1 MNYIVSLTL
10 FLPFLGFF
18 ISFFLGKVV
27 GKLGASIITTTL
39 IYMTMLTSIYIFY
52 NITVLKTVYY
62 VDLCDWVNSYFVNI
76 KWALY
81 FDTLTASMLLVVNI
95 VSFCTHLYSIEYM
108 EGDPY
113 KVRFMSY
120 LSLFTFFMII
130 LVTASNLF
138 QLFVGWEG
146 VGICSY
152 LLINFWFHRLQA
164 NKAAIMAVMTNKVGD
179 ITLLCG
185 FCILLYYFKTLDFG
199 VLFALSTDSLFVN
212 NELNITTVT
221 LTSGMN
227 DLLNMHI
234 HTYANEIYAI
244 CILFIIGAIGKSAQ
258 LGLHIWLPEAMEGP
272 TPVSSLI
279 HAATMVTAGIF
290 LIIRCS
296 FIFEVVQPVLLW
308 AVLIGSLTSFFGST
322 VACFQDDI
330 KKVIAYSTCSQLG
343 YMFTACGYSAYANSL
358 FHLFNHAFFK
368 ALLFLTAGY
377 IIHAV
382 SNEQDMRQMGGL
394 GKLMPLPYIMISIG
408 SFALTGFPFLAG
420 FYSKEKILELFY
432 SRVSLNIVDA
442 TQNLQWIYVAQLIS
456 TTAVIFTILYSAKM
470 LAIVFMEDANGPK
483 IYNSTTV
490 LHPDFKNVET
500 YYEWRG
506 HNNMTLFQVKPV
518 LYINN
523 IHYGTHLL
531 IIPLFILS
539 LLSIFSGLL
548 FNDMMV
554 GPANMFWNDSLFI
567 AMQETNMY
575 AVNESTEWTMLNF
588 EFNKYIKGISIW
600 LGIYYTFI
608 FIMFFSKW
616 SSYDL
621 FTIHALKEFS
631 NERTNR
637 RKGRENITLWN
648 INIRTIMVEKYIFI
662 NKIFL
667 EKLMTPFFKVGLY
680 LYYTLDRG
688 LIELVGPMGVVKS
701 LHNVVYKYE
710 KYQNN
715 KKTIMYL
722 NVMLLG
728 ALLLAF
734 IILSIV

>member
-1 MNYIVSLTL
+1 MNFIVSLTL
-10 FLPFLGFF
+10 ILPFTGFF
-18 ISFFLGKVV
+18 ISFFFGKVV
-27 GKLGASIITTTL
+27 GRLGASILTTTL
-39 IYMTMLTSIYIFY
+39 IYMTMLISIYIFY
-52 NITVLKTVYY
+52 NVALLKTIYF
-62 VDLCDWVNSYFVNI
+62 VDLFDWINSYFIQI

-81 FDTLTASMLLVVNI
+81 CDSLTASMLLVVNI

-113 KVRFMSY
+113 KIRFMSY

-164 NKAAIMAVMTNKVGD
+164 NKAAIMAVMTNKIGD

-185 FCILLYYFKTLDFG
+185 FCILLYYYKTLDFG
-199 VLFALSTDSLFVN
+199 LLFTLATDALFKQ
-212 NELNITTVT
+212 NELMISNIQTENINTILNEHITTY
-221 LTSGMN
+221 
-227 DLLNMHI
+227 
-234 HTYANEIYAI
+234 YAELYAI
-244 CILFIIGAIGKSAQ
+244 CLLFIIGAIGKSAQ
-258 LGLHIWLPEAMEGP
+258 VGLHIWLPEAMEGP

-308 AVLIGSLTSFFGST
+308 AVLIGALTSFFGST

-377 IIHAV
+377 IIHAI

-394 GKLMPLPYIMISIG
+394 GKLIPLPYIMISIG

-432 SRVSLNIVDA
+432 ARVSTNIIDA
-442 TQNLQWIYVAQLIS
+442 THNLQWIYVAQLIS

-483 IYNSTTV
+483 IYNSTTII
-490 LHPDFKNVET
+490 HPNFKNVET
-500 YYEWRG
+500 FYEWRG
-506 HNNMTLFQVKPV
+506 WRNMTWFKVKPMM
-518 LYINN
+518 YINN

-531 IIPLFILS
+531 IMPLFILS
-539 LLSIFSGLL
+539 ILSIFSGL
-548 FNDMMV
+548 FFADMMV

-567 AMQETNMY
+567 PIQETNIY
-575 AVNESTEWTMLNF
+575 TITENTEWTMLNF
-588 EFNKYIKGISIW
+588 EFNKYIKGISVW

-616 SSYDL
+616 SSYDFL
-621 FTIHALKEFS
+621 IIHPFRELAT
-631 NERTNR
+631 ERTNK
-637 RKGRENITLWN
+637 RKSREDITLWK
-648 INIRTIMVEKYIFI
+648 INIKTIMTEKYIFI
-662 NKIFL
+662 NKMFL
-667 EKLMTPFFKVGLY
+667 EKGMSLFFKIGLY
-680 LYYTLDRG
+680 LYYILDRG
-688 LIELVGPMGVVKS
+688 LIELLGPMGIVKGI
-701 LHNVVYKYE
+701 HNVIYKYE

-722 NVMLLG
+722 NLMLLG
-728 ALLLAF
+728 AILFIFIMF
-734 IILSIV
+734 IIV

>member
-1 MNYIVSLTL
+1 MQYIVSLTL
-10 FLPFLGFF
+10 ILPFTGFF
-18 ISFFLGKVV
+18 ISFFFGKIV

-39 IYMTMLTSIYIFY
+39 IYMTMLISMYVFY
-52 NITVLKTVYY
+52 NVTILKEVYY
-62 VDLCDWVNSYFVNI
+62 VDLFDWVTSHFVQI

-81 FDTLTASMLLVVNI
+81 FDSLTASMLLVVNI

-130 LVTASNLF
+130 LITASNLF

-164 NKAAIMAVMTNKVGD
+164 NKAALMAVMTNKIGD

-185 FCILLYYFKTLDFG
+185 FCIILYYFKTLDFG
-199 VLFALSTDSLFVN
+199 ILFSLSTDALFTN
-212 NELNITTVT
+212 AELNITNIIINENITF
-221 LTSGMN
+221 
-227 DLLNMHI
+227 LNMHI
-234 HTYANEIYAI
+234 STYYNELYAI
-244 CILFIIGAIGKSAQ
+244 CVLFIIGAVGKSAQ

-296 FIFEVVQPVLLW
+296 FMFEVVQPVLLW

-394 GKLMPLPYIMISIG
+394 GRLMPLPYVMISIG

-432 SRVSLNIVDA
+432 SRVSLNIIDA
-442 TQNLQWIYVAQLIS
+442 SQNLQWIYVAQLIS

-470 LAIVFMEDANGPK
+470 LAIVFMEDNNGPK
-483 IYNSTTV
+483 IYSSTTV
-490 LHPDFKNVET
+490 VHPNFKEVDT

-506 HNNMTLFQVKPV
+506 WKSMTWFKVKPM
-518 LYINN
+518 LYLNN

-531 IIPLFILS
+531 IVPLFILS
-539 LLSIFSGLL
+539 MLSIFSGIL

-554 GPANMFWNDSLFI
+554 GPANMFWNDSLFV
-567 AMQETNMY
+567 AAQETNIY
-575 AVNESTEWTMLNF
+575 TISETAEWTMLNF

-608 FIMFFSKW
+608 FVLFFSKW
-616 SSYDL
+616 SSYDFL
-621 FTIHALKEFS
+621 MVHPFKELAT
-631 NERTNR
+631 ERTNK
-637 RKGRENITLWN
+637 RKGRENISIWK
-648 INIRTIMVEKYIFI
+648 INIKTILTEKYIFI
-662 NKIFL
+662 NKIFI
-667 EKLMTPFFKVGLY
+667 EKMMSVFFKTGLH
-680 LYYTLDRG
+680 LYYILDRG
-688 LIELVGPMGVVKS
+688 MIELIGPLGIVKS
-701 LHNVVYKYE
+701 IHNIVYKYE
-710 KYQNN
+710 KYQSS

-722 NVMLLG
+722 NIMLLS
-728 ALLLAF
+728 AILFVFILLLIA
-734 IILSIV
+734 